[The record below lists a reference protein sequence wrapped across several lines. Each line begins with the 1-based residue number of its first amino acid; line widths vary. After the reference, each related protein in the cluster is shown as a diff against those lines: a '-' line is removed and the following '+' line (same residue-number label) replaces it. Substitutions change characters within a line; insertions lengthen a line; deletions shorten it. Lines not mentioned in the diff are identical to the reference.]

1 MMKIAVD
8 ARMRSHGGIGT
19 YLRALLAYLEHS
31 NHEWFILG
39 AEELQASIYSLK
51 EQIELPKKIPECD
64 LLWSP
69 HFNVPL
75 FPIKAKK
82 RVVTIHDLYHLDH
95 LSEFSLEKKL
105 YAKIMLSRAVSK
117 ADRLITI
124 SEYSKSRL
132 LAYFPEA
139 KDKVQVIYCGCDH
152 LLKEKEIPGLPENFF
167 LFVGNLKPHK
177 NLELVLTALLKRPD
191 FHLVVAGKMYG
202 FIHGVDWQEIEKKFP
217 ELKGRLHPLGKVS
230 DEQLTWLYLHAQAL
244 IFPSFYEGWGLPP
257 LEAMRLGC
265 PVLASNAASIP
276 EACGTAALYFDP
288 KNPEELLKQMDL
300 LEEGRKTMI
309 YAGKQRSAQF
319 LWEKSA
325 QAHIQLFEEMAEA
338 LRP

>member
-1 MMKIAVD
+1 MVKIAVD
-8 ARMRSHGGIGT
+8 ARMRAHGGIGT
-19 YLRALLAYLEHS
+19 YLRQILPYLEKS
-31 NHEWFILG
+31 DHEWFVLG
-39 AEELQASIYSLK
+39 TEELQSSIYSLK

-75 FPIKAKK
+75 FPIKAQK

-117 ADRLITI
+117 ADRLITV

-132 LAYFPEA
+132 LYYFPEA
-139 KDKVQVIYCGCDH
+139 KNKVEVIYSGCDH
-152 LLKEKEIPGLPENFF
+152 LTEERAIPGLPEQFF

-177 NLELVLTALLKRPD
+177 NLEAVLDALLERPD
-191 FHLVVAGKMYG
+191 FHLVVAGKMSG
-202 FIHGVDWQEIEKKFP
+202 FIHGVDWQALEKKYP
-217 ELKGRLHPLGKVS
+217 QLKGRLHPLGKIS
-230 DEQLTWLYLHAQAL
+230 DEQLTWLYLNAQAL

-257 LEAMRLGC
+257 VEAMRLGC
-265 PVLASNAASIP
+265 PVIASNAASIP

-288 KNPEELLKQMDL
+288 KSPQELLQQMDRL
-300 LEEGRKTMI
+300 DEGRKTMI
-309 YAGKQRSAQF
+309 YAGKQRTSDL
-319 LWEKSA
+319 LWEKTA
-325 QAHIQLFEEMAEA
+325 EAHIQLFEMMALLA
-338 LRP
+338 RP